1 MLNLVLVLLLVWF
14 VLSVVLAA
22 WTLLFQGYIYSE
34 PAANIWWGAPAAG
47 TALTVFLVLWVVLDY
62 RAPGRYRELQEF
74 SFTEAEKSYD
84 ELIVPNRD
92 GKEEKYLRKKSA
104 QNRWEYLNSA
114 TLKPLPSRPDRVI
127 VVEDGQRYTFEP
139 DKDAHGK
146 FKVAPNELLRY
157 RDSRGREMVEGYLGQ
172 VSTRHY
178 SWLFGNLLLNFLHGV
193 IWFLCLWLLLRYQW
207 THALGLAVV
216 FWAVMTLIVLPMV
229 FRLAEK
235 VAHERAPPP
244 TKAASAPFYPGRPF
258 PAGNSSSADSVR
270 STSSAVL

>member
-84 ELIVPNRD
+84 ELLVPNRD

-178 SWLFGNLLLNFLHGV
+178 SWLFGAVEATPQGCAPAWSAQGAVRCHRQVLGV
-193 IWFLCLWLLLRYQW
+193 RHPQVRHVGAPELRRPVEDAPWLQAQEAR
-207 THALGLAVV
+207 
-216 FWAVMTLIVLPMV
+216 P
-229 FRLAEK
+229 
-235 VAHERAPPP
+235 
-244 TKAASAPFYPGRPF
+244 PGRC
-258 PAGNSSSADSVR
+258 
-270 STSSAVL
+270 